1 MTLVRKA
8 SRLPSIARDG
18 WRYPALR
25 VRARGEDTAVEALA
39 ALGFDEAELRT
50 YEREFDEIA
59 TAIRGRSALTLR

>member
-8 SRLPSIARDG
+8 ARLPSIARDG

-39 ALGFDEAELRT
+39 ALGLEVHDLAGEFEQVAPRI
-50 YEREFDEIA
+50 YEQLA
-59 TAIRGRSALTLR
+59 ASARVA